1 MYRIG
6 RYSASDDC
14 VVAGFRIV
22 GGATNSTTPMH
33 SATANITSMAAK
45 RWPIYYVQ
53 DHRVRPNM
61 KTSGKLKFT
70 IYLLGFAGAA
80 LFTILLIRQGAMS
93 VGTAV
98 ATAGWAIIAI
108 AAFHFIP
115 IFLDATAWYVLFPKA
130 VRPRLRSL
138 FWMRWIGES
147 ISNLIPSAAVGGD
160 IVRARLATITGTP
173 MSAAAATV
181 IVDVTLGV
189 VTQIVFTLLGLVLL
203 VHATGRSN
211 LVGPTLIGAVVGVL
225 AIVGFYVAQRLGMFR
240 FVSVIITRLVKSKEW
255 SSLVQ
260 SGEMLDQT
268 VRQYYGRRRAVI
280 ICCIVTMV
288 SLIGSSGEIYI
299 ALAALGLHATFWN
312 AVILQSMAMTV
323 KSAAFAVPGQL
334 GVQESGY
341 LVIGNLLGIP
351 GETAFAISLL
361 ARFRDLLVGIPALV
375 VWQAI
380 EGRRFFRIGPE

>member
-1 MYRIG
+1 
-6 RYSASDDC
+6 
-14 VVAGFRIV
+14 
-22 GGATNSTTPMH
+22 
-33 SATANITSMAAK
+33 
-45 RWPIYYVQ
+45 
-53 DHRVRPNM
+53 M
-61 KTSGKLKFT
+61 KTTKIKVI
-70 IYLLGFAGAA
+70 IYLLCFGGAA
-80 LFTILLIRQGAMS
+80 LFTILLVRQGMMS
-93 VGTAV
+93 VGSAV
-98 ATAGWAIIAI
+98 ATAGWAIAGIP
-108 AAFHFIP
+108 AFHFVP
-115 IFLDATAWYVLFPKA
+115 ILLDALAWRVLFPKA
-130 VRPRLRSL
+130 VRPHWQSL

-173 MSAAAATV
+173 MAAAAASV

-203 VHATGRSN
+203 VEATGRTS
-211 LVGPTLIGAVVGVL
+211 LVGPTLVGAIVAIL
-225 AIVGFYVAQRLGMFR
+225 AIAGFYVAQRLGMFR

-260 SGEMLDQT
+260 SGETLDQT
-268 VRQYYGRRRAVI
+268 VREFYGRRRGVI
-280 ICCIVTMV
+280 TCCIVTMV

-299 ALAALGLHATFWN
+299 ALAALGLHATFLN

-323 KSAAFAVPGQL
+323 KSAAFPVPGQL

-361 ARFRDLLVGIPALV
+361 ARFRDLIVGIPGLIL
-375 VWQAI
+375 WQLI
-380 EGRRFFRIGPE
+380 EGRRFLRAESIASER